1 MEGNLAGWG
10 SGLGSGSG
18 SSGRRL
24 PRAHV
29 PEPRCAR
36 SGRGVGGRKGGR
48 AVRGGGEESLHTRAA
63 EGKPLRGS
71 GGHGAPRLQLQ
82 ED

>member
-1 MEGNLAGWG
+1 MEGNLGGWG

-36 SGRGVGGRKGGR
+36 SGRGAGGRELER
-48 AVRGGGEESLHTRAA
+48 AAGGGSEQSLHTRAA
-63 EGKPLRGS
+63 EGKPLRG
-71 GGHGAPRLQLQ
+71 
-82 ED
+82 